1 MSGRADE
8 SVAQSAQTLP
18 PQDVVH
24 AAVETFRPPDR
35 TRVVVSMAPDLPPVK
50 VPLEAA
56 TRAVRTLLKNALEA
70 STPPTAVHFLVEV
83 EGAQVRFRVQDHG
96 SGMTEFTLQ
105 RAGEPFFTTKPV
117 GSGFGLG
124 LFLARTFAE
133 RWGGSLTLASSPAE
147 GTTATLLLPAAAGG
161 AR

>member
-1 MSGRADE
+1 
-8 SVAQSAQTLP
+8 
-18 PQDVVH
+18 VH
-24 AAVETFRPPDR
+24 LYVE
-35 TRVVVSMAPDLPPVK
+35 
-50 VPLEAA
+50 
-56 TRAVRTLLKNALEA
+56 
-70 STPPTAVHFLVEV
+70 LVD
-83 EGAQVRFRVQDHG
+83 AQVRFRVRDQG
-96 SGMTEFTLQ
+96 SGMTEYTLH

-147 GTTATLLLPAAAGG
+147 GTTATLLLPAAPEG